1 MPQMWKVKHLSGG
14 LYSIRPMHKLDMGLS
29 APSSD
34 VKLTEIGTTD
44 SLSGIA
50 TNSRWKIYYNGSGYV
65 LQCEG
70 STAKTLAPVS
80 NSTSVNT
87 YVDAHSFS
95 ETSTVQRWTLT
106 RIASPPEG
114 ILVYNSADGSVITQ
128 PGSHTVYVGV
138 GQTKTVSQLFLDIAI
153 YGGDV
158 NSQEIDL
165 SSGNSTIAT
174 VNSSSDSVT
183 GRISGTTSFLVK
195 SHEDSSISTEVRIR
209 VTENNFY
216 IRSYYDEFF
225 PATGRVQLIDDA
237 VILADQAFTHQF
249 NVSIIIDGAPVED
262 DFAPLVGCETGEN
275 NPCGP
280 NCGSDGEHH
289 KDVARIYETL
299 AAYQSKDNQISV
311 LWTHRNG
318 GVYCDRVGGHST
330 YDSNTYAVTHNGNP
344 GILMMRQMGSDAESY
359 AAFMGI
365 VLSHELGHV
374 FGYQGEAYDI
384 TGHDTAGWHCVME
397 APDAYEYQN
406 VLFYIQILAQNRDAF
421 CSSCETVLDDLTELT
436 FDVVTD

>member
-1 MPQMWKVKHLSGG
+1 
-14 LYSIRPMHKLDMGLS
+14 MHKLDMGLS

-34 VKLTEIGTTD
+34 VRLTEIGTTD

-50 TNSRWKIYYNGSGYV
+50 TNSRWKIYYSGSGYV

-70 STAKTLAPVS
+70 STARTLAPVS

-106 RIASPPEG
+106 KITSPPEG
-114 ILVYNSADGSVITQ
+114 ILVYNSVDGSLITL
-128 PGSHTVYVGV
+128 PEAHTAYVGV
-138 GQTKTVSQLFLDIAI
+138 GQTKTLSQLFLDIAV
-153 YGGDV
+153 YSGDFV
-158 NSQEIDL
+158 SQDVYLTTGNIAYATA
-165 SSGNSTIAT
+165 NSTAG
-174 VNSSSDSVT
+174 SVT
-183 GRISGTTSFLVK
+183 GRGSGFTSLTIRSVQDNSITAQLNIS
-195 SHEDSSISTEVRIR
+195 
-209 VTENNFY
+209 VTENAFY

-225 PATGRVQLIDDA
+225 PATGRVPLIDDA

-262 DFAPLVGCETGEN
+262 DFTPLVGCETGEN
-275 NPCGP
+275 KPCGP

-299 AAYQSKDNQISV
+299 AAYRSKDNQISV
-311 LWTHRNG
+311 LWTHRNR

-344 GILMMRQMGSDAESY
+344 GILMMRQKGSDAESY
-359 AAFMGI
+359 AAFMGF

-384 TGHDTAGWHCVME
+384 TGHDTDDWHCVME
-397 APDAYEYQN
+397 APGKTESQDI
-406 VLFYIQILAQNRDAF
+406 VFYNQLLAQKCDAF
-421 CSSCETVLDDLTELT
+421 CQNCKTALGDLTERS
-436 FDVVTD
+436 FPSDN